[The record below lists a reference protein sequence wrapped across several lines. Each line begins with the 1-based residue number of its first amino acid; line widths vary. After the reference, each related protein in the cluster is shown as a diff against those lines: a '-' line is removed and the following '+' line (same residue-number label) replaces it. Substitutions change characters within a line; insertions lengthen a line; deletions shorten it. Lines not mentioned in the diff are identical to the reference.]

1 MNKEYTIEINDNSLD
16 NWYPEFKESIKEFV
30 SNLKES
36 LEEMVEDLKDDLS
49 DLREETEDLT
59 QSSCESIRGR
69 DSYDHYRGE

>member
-16 NWYPEFKESIKEFV
+16 NWHPEFKESIKEFV
-30 SNLKES
+30 SKIKES
-36 LEEMVEDLKDDLS
+36 LEEVMEDLKDDLS
-49 DLREETEDLT
+49 DLREEIEDLT